1 MTKEKKHKFQFTSA
15 PTQNWKDLE
24 ELHVAIRDGMCG
36 IVLEIQQ
43 HLLIL
48 STDVN
53 FKDDAQVKLFQKCFL
68 EDFESFTN
76 SLLDIQKKY
85 EDKKGVIKEEEFTQ
99 YLTLAGEYEHLS
111 KLSTDV
117 LFKLAT
123 EIQDKVLQL
132 IAIKETEKNNQE
144 QKEQEV
150 NNVG

>member
-1 MTKEKKHKFQFTSA
+1 MTKEKKYKFEFTSA

-24 ELHVAIRDGMCG
+24 ELHATIRDGMRD

-48 STDVN
+48 STNSN
-53 FKDDAQVKLFQKCFL
+53 FKDDPQVKLFQKCFL

-76 SLLDIQKKY
+76 SLLIIQKKY
-85 EDKKGVIKEEEFTQ
+85 EDKKGVIKAEEFTL

-111 KLSTDV
+111 KLATDV

-123 EIQDKVLQL
+123 EIQYKV
-132 IAIKETEKNNQE
+132 
-144 QKEQEV
+144 
-150 NNVG
+150 